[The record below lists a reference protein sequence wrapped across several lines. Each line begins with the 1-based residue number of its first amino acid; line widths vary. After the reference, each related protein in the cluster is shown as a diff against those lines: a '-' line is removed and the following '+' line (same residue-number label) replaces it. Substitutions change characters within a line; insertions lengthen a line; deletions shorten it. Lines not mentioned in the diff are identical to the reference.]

1 MGIYNWYDLV
11 KVDYFGII
19 YFRYDL
25 SNNIFEII
33 GLVIIIFIIKYSMII
48 ILFLKIF
55 IYIYNLKL
63 FLMVYILYFRK

>member
-11 KVDYFGII
+11 NVDYFGII